1 MDKNA
6 LKENKPHGSL
16 MLPLSFHEMKISN
29 NINILD
35 CHWHEELEFLLVTE
49 GRALFQIETSSY
61 EVKKGEAI
69 FINRDEI
76 HAGFAINNSSCNY
89 RAIVFNSAF
98 LSSRNSD
105 DIQNKYITPL
115 VNGHFL
121 VPRHIKPETPWGRSV
136 LDKLSEIFVFEEEKN
151 AAYEMLIKANL
162 YTMLSKMLT
171 ADKGRLQHLE
181 NSENSYKT
189 ERLKEVL
196 NYIHDNYGEHITV
209 KQLAEKI
216 NMSEGHFT
224 RFFKQMTN
232 RTPIDYI
239 NSYRM
244 NMAAYLLENSQKK
257 ILDIS
262 MEVGFSNFSYFI
274 NTFKKYMNCT
284 PSKYLKRIEG

>member
-1 MDKNA
+1 MDKGA

-16 MLPLSFHEMKISN
+16 MLPLSFHEMKVDDTA
-29 NINILD
+29 NILD

-49 GRALFQIETSSY
+49 GKALFQIEACSY

-69 FINRDEI
+69 FINRDEL
-76 HAGFAINNSSCNY
+76 HAGFAIEHSPCHY
-89 RAIVFNSAF
+89 RAIVFSPVF

-105 DIQNKYITPL
+105 DVQNKYITPL

-121 VPRHIKPETPWGRSV
+121 VPKHIKPDTSWGSSIIS
-136 LDKLSEIFVFEEEKN
+136 KLFEIFVLAEEKE
-151 AAYEMLIKANL
+151 AAYELIIKANL
-162 YTMLSKMLT
+162 YFMLSKLLT
-171 ADKGRLQHLE
+171 AEEGKLQLLE
-181 NSENSYKT
+181 STENSYKT

-196 NYIHDNYGEHITV
+196 NFIHDNYKEQITV
-209 KQLAEKI
+209 KQLADKI

-239 NSYRM
+239 NSYRI
-244 NMAAYLLENSQKK
+244 NMAAKLLESSQKK
-257 ILDIS
+257 ILDIA
-262 MEVGFSNFSYFI
+262 MEVGFTNFSYFI

-284 PSKYLKRIEG
+284 PSKYLKDIES